1 VTITKPCFVLLA
13 IVMALLGSSDLVAE
27 PVVIKSGNVIET
39 PERGNMPHHMLQTQ
53 HDFAKLVAIETNGEV
68 DLRILEGKR
77 DDIPVFGM
85 PKMTIEGS
93 TIQAC
98 AVPSF
103 FLPRV
108 PELQVFE
115 IPYLFR
121 DRAHAARYPTS
132 ELAIEFTALIEERY
146 PVKVLGHFLV
156 AYNVAITSTD
166 KAIQLPEDFA
176 GRYVNDDFE
185 SFAPMWANIRPAER
199 FSIGYMEA
207 AGGALH
213 TNKLLDT
220 SIGMLQ
226 NIYVQKQYTKFNYA
240 TIAPSFYTFY
250 YTFILNR
257 NIWDELSDAQQSGI
271 MRAAQAIQ
279 RSAFDNE
286 RATAIYHT
294 ALNRSLGM
302 NIHIQTADERAEWES
317 EFSNKVRDGIL
328 QESGNADKLRTY
340 IDAIR
345 NL

>member
-1 VTITKPCFVLLA
+1 VVSSKISFVLLA
-13 IVMALLGSSDLVAE
+13 IVMALLDPSVLIAE
-27 PVVIKSGNVIET
+27 TVVIKSGNVIET
-39 PERGNMPHHMLQTQ
+39 PARGDMPHHMLQTQ
-53 HDFAKLVAIETNGEV
+53 HDFAKLVAIETHGEV
-68 DLRILEGKR
+68 DLQILDGKR
-77 DDIPVFGM
+77 DDIPVFSM

-103 FLPRV
+103 FLPKV

-115 IPYLFR
+115 TPYLFK

-132 ELAIEFTALIEERY
+132 ELATKFTALIEERY

-156 AYNVAITSTD
+156 AHNVAITSTD
-166 KAIQLPEDFA
+166 KAIRLPKDFA
-176 GRYVNDDFE
+176 GRYVNDDFK

-199 FSIGYMEA
+199 FSIGYTEA
-207 AGGALH
+207 VGGALH
-213 TNKLLDT
+213 ANKLLDT

-226 NIYVQKQYTKFNYA
+226 NIDTQKQYTKFNYA

-250 YTFILNR
+250 YTFILNK
-257 NIWDELSDAQQSGI
+257 NIWDGLSDAQRTGI
-271 MRAAQAIQ
+271 QRAAQAIQ

-302 NIHIQTADERAEWES
+302 NIHIQTTDERAKWES
-317 EFSNKVRDGIL
+317 EFSSKVSEGIL
-328 QESGNADKLRTY
+328 RGSGNADQLRTY
-340 IDAIR
+340 IDAIK